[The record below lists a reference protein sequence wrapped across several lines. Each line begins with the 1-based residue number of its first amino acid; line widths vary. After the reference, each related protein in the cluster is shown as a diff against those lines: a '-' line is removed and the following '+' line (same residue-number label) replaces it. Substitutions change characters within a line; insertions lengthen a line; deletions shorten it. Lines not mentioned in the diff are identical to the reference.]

1 MPKFP
6 ITDIVS
12 IYEQQRSGNTESYQ
26 TSPTYQN
33 VNACISPTGTDIQ
46 TDIGDVPSFQLFEIF
61 LYDITL
67 QIGSGSKIVTA
78 NTKEYLVAG
87 KPFVVDNQYLKYIRI
102 LGQQVV

>member
-6 ITDIVS
+6 VTDIVS
-12 IYEQQRSGNTESYQ
+12 IYELVRSGDTESYQ
-26 TSPTYQN
+26 TIPSYQDI
-33 VNACISPTGTDIQ
+33 NACISPTGTDIQ

-61 LYDITL
+61 LYDVNL

-78 NTKEYLVAG
+78 TSKEYLVAG
-87 KPFVVDNQYLKYIRI
+87 KPYVVDNQYLKYIRI